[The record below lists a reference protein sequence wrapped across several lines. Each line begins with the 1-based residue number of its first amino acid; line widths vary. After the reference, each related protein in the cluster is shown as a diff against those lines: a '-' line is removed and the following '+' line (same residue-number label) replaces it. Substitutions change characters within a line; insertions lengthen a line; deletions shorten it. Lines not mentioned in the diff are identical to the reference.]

1 MGLAFESSSSASL
14 LRTLLLLT
22 SDNVL
27 YVPLGVVARDGEGQA
42 AWVHGGELTC
52 EDIPQLGARGGDDY
66 AAVGRFQTA
75 QPSLLRDSTW
85 RLRFAVRR

>member
-42 AWVHGGELTC
+42 AWVHGG
-52 EDIPQLGARGGDDY
+52 GASLRGHPP
-66 AAVGRFQTA
+66 AGRQGG
-75 QPSLLRDSTW
+75 R
-85 RLRFAVRR
+85 